1 MIPALHIPAMAGLM
15 LLASAAPADIPNG
28 GLITPAGLA
37 CVVPRAPS
45 ISITPESAEIV
56 YDFDHGSREL
66 TVMKDGPAEA
76 AMRTDVTTGGL
87 RVDQPTVE
95 VNVRYGNAD
104 YPSLKQACVW
114 YDSATVTINLKPH
127 IYIAKEF
134 NVPGPCR
141 DAIMAHELHHVD
153 VDRDMMN
160 KYSYVIG
167 EAVKKVVDDT
177 GGVGPYPDDQTAAQG
192 QSLIDQITRVVREVE
207 GPLRE
212 EMAARQAEVDSP
224 AEYQR
229 VSAICNRH

>member
-1 MIPALHIPAMAGLM
+1 MIPALHIPAMTGLL
-15 LLASAAPADIPNG
+15 LLASAAPAEIPNG
-28 GLITPAGLA
+28 GLITPDGLR
-37 CVVPRAPS
+37 CVVPKAPS
-45 ISITPESAEIV
+45 ISITPVSDEIV
-56 YDFDHGSREL
+56 YDFDRGSHEL

-87 RVDQPTVE
+87 RVDQPVVE

-104 YPSLKQACVW
+104 YTGLKQACVW
-114 YDSATVTINLKPH
+114 YDTAAVTITLRPH

-167 EAVKKVVDDT
+167 EAVKKIVDET
-177 GGVGPYPDDQTAAQG
+177 GGVGPYPDDQTDAQG
-192 QSLIDQITRVVREVE
+192 QGLIDKITQTVRDAEI
-207 GPLRE
+207 PLRE
-212 EMAARQAEVDSP
+212 EMTARQGEVDSP
-224 AEYQR
+224 AEYKR
-229 VSAICNRH
+229 VSAICNTR